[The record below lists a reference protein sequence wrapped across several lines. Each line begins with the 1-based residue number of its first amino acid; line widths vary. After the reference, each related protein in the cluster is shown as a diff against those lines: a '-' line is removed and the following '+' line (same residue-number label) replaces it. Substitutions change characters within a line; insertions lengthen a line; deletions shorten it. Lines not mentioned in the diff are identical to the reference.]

1 MFVWSSASTSKPIF
15 QKELRKKS
23 EKKDFCLLKIVAACG
38 IVCFAVKF
46 GVYVNVIRKEKGRAK
61 NKRKQ

>member
-1 MFVWSSASTSKPIF
+1 MFVWSSASTLKQIF
-15 QKELRKKS
+15 QKKPGTNSK
-23 EKKDFCLLKIVAACG
+23 KKDFCLLKIVAASG
-38 IVCFAVKF
+38 IVCFAVQF